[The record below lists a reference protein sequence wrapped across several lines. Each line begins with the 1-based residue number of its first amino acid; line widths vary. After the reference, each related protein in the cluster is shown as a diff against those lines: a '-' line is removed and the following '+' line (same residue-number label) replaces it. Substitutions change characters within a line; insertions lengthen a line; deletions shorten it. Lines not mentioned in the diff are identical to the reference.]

1 MKYMSKELREMLQK
15 LEKMKAEVRSLLG
28 EDKVDEAEKRMEDVR
43 ALQKKIEVQRQL
55 EEEERGGLGLG
66 GGTELNPSV
75 PTAIESREDEEL
87 EQEYRQVFMKAIRR
101 RNVSSEERSII
112 TEYEKRAVM
121 HTGGVVGQTDG
132 DSGLILPQDIQ
143 TTIYTLMRDFNDLS
157 QYVNVQNVTALS
169 GSRVLEK
176 DEDMVPFQDVDE
188 YGEIQTID
196 NPKFVPVS
204 YAVKKRAGILPLT
217 NELLADTDQN
227 IISYVTNWISKKAVV
242 TRNYHIINLLKTMTK
257 KTLTNFDDI
266 KKVLNVELDPAIS
279 ANSIIL
285 TNQDGYHWL
294 DEQKDNNGRY
304 LLQDDPTQPGRKLF
318 KGRPVVVASNRF
330 LKTEGTT
337 TLLAPFIVGDLK
349 QLIVLFNRRFFELA
363 STKEG
368 GDAFVRDTTNLRT
381 IMRDDYKFW
390 DTGAAVFGQLD
401 VTQTV

>member
-1 MKYMSKELREMLQK
+1 MSKELREMLQR
-15 LEKMKAEVRSLLG
+15 LEQMKAEVRSLLG

-43 ALQKKIEVQRQL
+43 ALQKKIEMQRQL

-66 GGTELNPSV
+66 GAYFTNGETRAV
-75 PTAIESREDEEL
+75 TKEDAEL
-87 EQEYRQVFMKAIRR
+87 ENEYRQVFMKAIRR
-101 RNVSSEERSII
+101 RPVSSDERSII
-112 TEYEKRAVM
+112 VEYEKRAVM
-121 HTGGVVGQTDG
+121 HTGGVVGQADG

-143 TTIYTLMRDFNDLS
+143 TKIYTLMRDFNDLS

-176 DEDMVPFQDVDE
+176 DEEMVPFQDVDE
-188 YGEIQTID
+188 YGLIGETD
-196 NPKFVPVS
+196 NPKFVPIS
-204 YAVKKRAGILPLT
+204 YSLKKRAGILPLT
-217 NELLADTDQN
+217 NELIADTDQN
-227 IISYVTNWISKKAVV
+227 IEQYVTNWIGKKAVV
-242 TRNYHIINLLKTMTK
+242 TRNYHITNLLKTMQK
-257 KTLTNFDDI
+257 RSLANFDNI
-266 KKVLNVELDPAIS
+266 KKVFNVLLDPAIS

-294 DEQKDNNGRY
+294 DEQKDANGRY

-330 LKTEGTT
+330 LKTEGTS
-337 TLLAPFIVGDLK
+337 TLLAPIIIGDLT
-349 QLIVLFNRRFFELA
+349 QLIVVFNRRFFELA

-368 GDAFVRDTTNLRT
+368 GDAFLRDTTNLRT

-401 VTQTV
+401 VTDTV

>member
-1 MKYMSKELREMLQK
+1 MSKELREMLQK
-15 LEKMKAEVRSLLG
+15 LEQMKAEVRSLLG

-66 GGTELNPSV
+66 GGQPIDGENRTI
-75 PTAIESREDEEL
+75 TKEDAEL
-87 EQEYRQVFMKAIRR
+87 EKEYRQIFMKAIRR
-101 RNVSSEERSII
+101 RPVSSDERSII
-112 TEYEKRAVM
+112 KEYEKRAVM
-121 HTGGVVGQTDG
+121 HTGGVVGQADG

-196 NPKFVPVS
+196 NPKFIPVS

-227 IISYVTNWISKKAVV
+227 IIAYVTNWIGKKAVV
-242 TRNYHIINLLKTMTK
+242 TRNYHITNLLKTMTK
-257 KTLTNFDDI
+257 KQLASFDDI
-266 KKVLNVELDPAIS
+266 KKVLNVDLDPAIS

-294 DEQKDNNGRY
+294 DEQKDANGRY

-337 TLLAPFIVGDLK
+337 TLLAPFIIGELK

-368 GDAFVRDTTNLRT
+368 GDAFIRDTTNLRT

-401 VTQTV
+401 VTATV

>member
-1 MKYMSKELREMLQK
+1 MSKELREMLQK
-15 LEKMKAEVRSLLG
+15 LEQMKAEVRALLG
-28 EDKVDEAEKRMEDVR
+28 QDKVDEAEKRMEDVR

-66 GGTELNPSV
+66 GGQPIDGENRTI
-75 PTAIESREDEEL
+75 TKEDAEL
-87 EQEYRQVFMKAIRR
+87 EKEYRQIFMKAIRR
-101 RNVSSEERSII
+101 RPVSSEERSII
-112 TEYEKRAVM
+112 KEYEKRAVM
-121 HTGGVVGQTDG
+121 HTGGVVGQTEG

-143 TTIYTLMRDFNDLS
+143 TKIYTLMRDFNDLS

-176 DEDMVPFQDVDE
+176 DEDMVPFADVEE
-188 YGEIQTID
+188 YGEFQTID

-204 YAVKKRAGILPLT
+204 YSLKKRGGILPLT
-217 NELLADTDQN
+217 NELIADTDQN
-227 IISYVTNWISKKAVV
+227 IVAYVTNWISKKAVV
-242 TRNYHIINLLKTMTK
+242 TRNYHITNLLKTMTK
-257 KTLTNFDDI
+257 KQLASFDDI
-266 KKVLNVELDPAIS
+266 KKVLNVDLDPAIS
-279 ANSIIL
+279 ATSIIL

-294 DEQKDNNGRY
+294 DEQKDANGRY

-337 TLLAPFIVGDLK
+337 TLLAPFIIGDLK

-368 GDAFVRDTTNLRT
+368 GDAFIRDTTNLRT
-381 IMRDDYKFW
+381 IIRDDYKFW
-390 DTGAAVFGQLD
+390 DTGTAVFGQLD

>member
-1 MKYMSKELREMLQK
+1 MGKELREMLQQ
-15 LEKMKAEVRSLLG
+15 LEQLKTEVRSLLG
-28 EDKVDEAEKRMEDVR
+28 EDKVEEAEKRMEDVR

-55 EEEERGGLGLG
+55 EQEERGGLGIG
-66 GGTELNPSV
+66 GAQLASGEIRTV
-75 PTAIESREDEEL
+75 TKEDAEL
-87 EQEYRQVFMKAIRR
+87 ESEYRQVFMKAIRR
-101 RNVSSEERSII
+101 RPVSSDERSII
-112 TEYEKRAVM
+112 VEYEKRAVM
-121 HTGGVVGQTDG
+121 HTGGVVGQADG

-143 TTIYTLMRDFNDLS
+143 TKIYTLMRDFNDLS

-188 YGEIQTID
+188 YGLIGETD
-196 NPKFVPVS
+196 NPKFVPIS
-204 YAVKKRAGILPLT
+204 YSLKKRAGILPLT
-217 NELLADTDQN
+217 NELIADTDQN
-227 IISYVTNWISKKAVV
+227 IEQYVTNWISKKAVV
-242 TRNYHIINLLKTMTK
+242 TRNYHITNLLKTMQK
-257 KTLTNFDDI
+257 QSLTNFDSI
-266 KKVLNVELDPAIS
+266 KKVLNVLLDPAIS

-294 DEQKDNNGRY
+294 DEQKDANGRY

-330 LKTEGTT
+330 LKTEGTS
-337 TLLAPFIVGDLK
+337 TLLAPIIIGDLT
-349 QLIVLFNRRFFELA
+349 QLIVVFNRRFFELA

-368 GDAFVRDTTNLRT
+368 GDAFLRDTTNLRT

-401 VTQTV
+401 VTEV

>member
-1 MKYMSKELREMLQK
+1 MSKELREMLQK
-15 LEKMKAEVRSLLG
+15 LEQMKAEVRALLG
-28 EDKVDEAEKRMEDVR
+28 QDKVDEAEKRMEDVR

-66 GGTELNPSV
+66 GGQPIDGEGRTI
-75 PTAIESREDEEL
+75 TKEDAEL
-87 EQEYRQVFMKAIRR
+87 EKEYRQIFMKAIRR
-101 RNVSSEERSII
+101 RPVSSEERSII
-112 TEYEKRAVM
+112 KEYEKRAVM
-121 HTGGVVGQTDG
+121 HTGGVVGQTEG

-143 TTIYTLMRDFNDLS
+143 TKIYTLMRDFNDLS

-176 DEDMVPFQDVDE
+176 DEDMVPFADVEE
-188 YGEIQTID
+188 YGEFQTID

-204 YAVKKRAGILPLT
+204 YSLKKRGGILPLT
-217 NELLADTDQN
+217 NELIADTDQN
-227 IISYVTNWISKKAVV
+227 IVAYVTNWISKKAVV
-242 TRNYHIINLLKTMTK
+242 TRNYHITNLLNTMTK
-257 KTLTNFDDI
+257 KQLASFDDI
-266 KKVLNVELDPAIS
+266 KKVLNVDLDPAIS

-285 TNQDGYHWL
+285 TNQDGYHWM

-337 TLLAPFIVGDLK
+337 TLLAPFIIGDLK

-368 GDAFVRDTTNLRT
+368 GDAFIRDTTNLRT
-381 IMRDDYKFW
+381 IIRDDYKFW
-390 DTGAAVFGQLD
+390 DTGTAVFGQLD

>member
-1 MKYMSKELREMLQK
+1 MSKELREMLQK
-15 LEKMKAEVRSLLG
+15 LEQMKAEVRSLLG

-43 ALQKKIEVQRQL
+43 ALQKKIQL
-55 EEEERGGLGLG
+55 QKSLEDEERNALGLG
-66 GGTELNPSV
+66 GGTVIDTGV
-75 PTAIESREDEEL
+75 PAVESREDAEL
-87 EQEYRQVFMKAIRR
+87 EKEYRQIFMKAIRR
-101 RNVSSEERSII
+101 RPVSSDERSII
-112 TEYEKRAVM
+112 KEYEKRAVM

-176 DEDMVPFQDVDE
+176 DEDMVPFADVEE
-188 YGEIQTID
+188 YGEFQTID

-204 YAVKKRAGILPLT
+204 YSLKKRGGILPLT
-217 NELLADTDQN
+217 NELIADTDQN
-227 IISYVTNWISKKAVV
+227 IVAYVTNWISKKAVV
-242 TRNYHIINLLKTMTK
+242 TRNYHIINLLNTMTK
-257 KTLTNFDDI
+257 KQLANFDDI
-266 KKVLNVELDPAIS
+266 KKVLNVDLDPAVS

-294 DEQKDNNGRY
+294 DEQKDTNGRY
-304 LLQDDPTQPGRKLF
+304 LLQEDPTQPGRKLF
-318 KGRPVVVASNRF
+318 KGRPVVVASNHF

-337 TLLAPFIVGDLK
+337 TLLAPFIIGDLK

-368 GDAFVRDTTNLRT
+368 GDAFIRDTTNLRT
-381 IMRDDYKFW
+381 IIRDDYKFW
-390 DTGAAVFGQLD
+390 DTGTAVFGQLD

>member
-1 MKYMSKELREMLQK
+1 MSKELREMLQK
-15 LEKMKAEVRSLLG
+15 LEQMKAEVRALLG
-28 EDKVDEAEKRMEDVR
+28 QDKVDEAEKRMEDVR

-66 GGTELNPSV
+66 GGQPIDGEARTI
-75 PTAIESREDEEL
+75 TKEDAEL
-87 EQEYRQVFMKAIRR
+87 EKEYRQIFMKAIRR
-101 RNVSSEERSII
+101 RPVSSEERSII
-112 TEYEKRAVM
+112 KEYEKRAVM
-121 HTGGVVGQTDG
+121 HTGGVVGQTEG

-143 TTIYTLMRDFNDLS
+143 TKIYTLMRDFNDLS

-176 DEDMVPFQDVDE
+176 DEDMVPFADVEE
-188 YGEIQTID
+188 YGEFQTID

-204 YAVKKRAGILPLT
+204 YSLKKRGGILPLT
-217 NELLADTDQN
+217 NELIADTDQN
-227 IISYVTNWISKKAVV
+227 IEAYVTNWISKKAVV
-242 TRNYHIINLLKTMTK
+242 TRNYHITNLLNTMTK
-257 KTLTNFDDI
+257 KQLANFDDI
-266 KKVLNVELDPAIS
+266 KKVLNVDLDPAIS

-285 TNQDGYHWL
+285 TNQDGYHWM

-337 TLLAPFIVGDLK
+337 TLLAPFIIGDLK

-368 GDAFVRDTTNLRT
+368 GDAFIRDTTNLRT
-381 IMRDDYKFW
+381 IIRDDYKFW
-390 DTGAAVFGQLD
+390 DTGTAVFGQLD

>member
-1 MKYMSKELREMLQK
+1 
-15 LEKMKAEVRSLLG
+15 
-28 EDKVDEAEKRMEDVR
+28 KVDEAEKRMEDVR

-66 GGTELNPSV
+66 GGQ
-75 PTAIESREDEEL
+75 PTDGENRTTTKEDAEL
-87 EQEYRQVFMKAIRR
+87 EKEYRQIFMKAIRR
-101 RNVSSEERSII
+101 RPVSSEERSII
-112 TEYEKRAVM
+112 KEYEKRAVM
-121 HTGGVVGQTDG
+121 HTGGVVGQTEG

-143 TTIYTLMRDFNDLS
+143 TKIYTLMRDFNDLS

-176 DEDMVPFQDVDE
+176 DEDMVPFADVEE
-188 YGEIQTID
+188 YGEFQTID

-204 YAVKKRAGILPLT
+204 YSLKKRGGILPLT
-217 NELLADTDQN
+217 NELIADTDQN
-227 IISYVTNWISKKAVV
+227 IEAYVTNWISKKAVV
-242 TRNYHIINLLKTMTK
+242 TRNYHITNLLNTMTK
-257 KTLTNFDDI
+257 KQLANFDDI
-266 KKVLNVELDPAIS
+266 KKVLNVDLDPAIS

-285 TNQDGYHWL
+285 TNQDGYHWM

-337 TLLAPFIVGDLK
+337 TLLAPFIIGDLK

-368 GDAFVRDTTNLRT
+368 GDAFIRDTTNLRT
-381 IMRDDYKFW
+381 IIRDDYKFW
-390 DTGAAVFGQLD
+390 DTGTAVFGQLD

>member
-1 MKYMSKELREMLQK
+1 MGKELREMLQK
-15 LEKMKAEVRSLLG
+15 LEQMKAEVRSLLG
-28 EDKVDEAEKRMEDVR
+28 EDKVEEAEKRMEDVR

-55 EEEERGGLGLG
+55 EEEERGGLGLVG
-66 GGTELNPSV
+66 AHLASGEARAVT
-75 PTAIESREDEEL
+75 REDAEL
-87 EQEYRQVFMKAIRR
+87 ENEYRQVFMKAIRR
-101 RNVSSEERSII
+101 RPVSSDERSII
-112 TEYEKRAVM
+112 VEYEKRAVM
-121 HTGGVVGQTDG
+121 HTGGVVGQADG

-143 TTIYTLMRDFNDLS
+143 TKIYTLMRDFNDLS

-176 DEDMVPFQDVDE
+176 DEEMVPFQDVDE
-188 YGEIQTID
+188 YGLIGETD
-196 NPKFVPVS
+196 NPKFVPIS
-204 YAVKKRAGILPLT
+204 YSLKKRAGILPLT
-217 NELLADTDQN
+217 NELIADTDQN
-227 IISYVTNWISKKAVV
+227 IEQYVTNWIGKKAVV
-242 TRNYHIINLLKTMTK
+242 TRNYHITNLLKTMPK
-257 KTLTNFDDI
+257 QSLANFDNI
-266 KKVLNVELDPAIS
+266 KKVLNVLLDPAIS

-294 DEQKDNNGRY
+294 DEQKDANGRY

-330 LKTEGTT
+330 LKTEGTST
-337 TLLAPFIVGDLK
+337 SLAPIIIGDLT
-349 QLIVLFNRRFFELA
+349 QLIVVFNRRFFELA

-368 GDAFVRDTTNLRT
+368 GDAFLRDTTNLRT

>member
-1 MKYMSKELREMLQK
+1 MSKELREMLQK
-15 LEKMKAEVRSLLG
+15 LEQMKAEVRALLG
-28 EDKVDEAEKRMEDVR
+28 QDKVDEAEKRMEDVR

-66 GGTELNPSV
+66 GGQPIDGENRTI
-75 PTAIESREDEEL
+75 TKEDAEL
-87 EQEYRQVFMKAIRR
+87 EKEYRQIFMKAIRR
-101 RNVSSEERSII
+101 RPVSSDERSII
-112 TEYEKRAVM
+112 KEYEKRAVM
-121 HTGGVVGQTDG
+121 HTGGVVGQADG

-143 TTIYTLMRDFNDLS
+143 TKIYTLMRDFNDLS

-176 DEDMVPFQDVDE
+176 DEEMVPFADVEE
-188 YGEIQTID
+188 YGEFQTID

-204 YAVKKRAGILPLT
+204 YSLKKRGGILPLT
-217 NELLADTDQN
+217 NELIADTDQN
-227 IISYVTNWISKKAVV
+227 IEAYVTNWISKKAVV
-242 TRNYHIINLLKTMTK
+242 TRNYHITNLLKTMTK
-257 KTLTNFDDI
+257 KQLANFDDI
-266 KKVLNVELDPAIS
+266 KKVLNVDLDPAIS

-285 TNQDGYHWL
+285 TNQDGYHWM

-337 TLLAPFIVGDLK
+337 TLLAPFIIGDLK

-368 GDAFVRDTTNLRT
+368 GDAFIRDTTNLRT
-381 IMRDDYKFW
+381 IIRDDYKFW
-390 DTGAAVFGQLD
+390 DTGTAVFGQLD

>member
-1 MKYMSKELREMLQK
+1 MGKELREMLQK
-15 LEKMKAEVRSLLG
+15 LEQMKAEVRSLLG
-28 EDKVDEAEKRMEDVR
+28 EDKVEEAEKRMEDVR

-66 GGTELNPSV
+66 GVQLASGETRAM
-75 PTAIESREDEEL
+75 TKEDAEL
-87 EQEYRQVFMKAIRR
+87 ESEYRQVFMKAIRR
-101 RNVSSEERSII
+101 RSVSSDERSII
-112 TEYEKRAVM
+112 AEYEKRAVM
-121 HTGGVVGQTDG
+121 HTGGVVGQADG

-143 TTIYTLMRDFNDLS
+143 TKIYTLMRDFNDLS

-176 DEDMVPFQDVDE
+176 DEEMVPFQDVDE
-188 YGEIQTID
+188 YGLIGETD
-196 NPKFVPVS
+196 NPKFVQIS
-204 YAVKKRAGILPLT
+204 YSLKKRAGILPLT
-217 NELLADTDQN
+217 NELIADTDQN
-227 IISYVTNWISKKAVV
+227 IEQYVTNWISKKAVV
-242 TRNYHIINLLKTMTK
+242 TRNYHITNLLKTMPK
-257 KTLTNFDDI
+257 QSLANFDNI
-266 KKVLNVELDPAIS
+266 KKVLNVLLDPAIS

-294 DEQKDNNGRY
+294 DEQKDANGRY

-330 LKTEGTT
+330 LKTEGTST
-337 TLLAPFIVGDLK
+337 SLAPIIIGDLT
-349 QLIVLFNRRFFELA
+349 QLIVVFNRRFFELA

-368 GDAFVRDTTNLRT
+368 GDAFLRDTTNLRT

-390 DTGAAVFGQLD
+390 DTGAAMFGQLD

>member
-1 MKYMSKELREMLQK
+1 MSKELREMLQE
-15 LEKMKAEVRSLLG
+15 LEQMKAEVRSLLG

-55 EEEERGGLGLG
+55 EEEERGGLSLG
-66 GGTELNPSV
+66 GGQPIDGENRTI
-75 PTAIESREDEEL
+75 TKEDAEL
-87 EQEYRQVFMKAIRR
+87 EKEYRQIFMKAIRR
-101 RNVSSEERSII
+101 RPVSSDERSII
-112 TEYEKRAVM
+112 KEYEKRAVM
-121 HTGGVVGQTDG
+121 HTGGVVGQADG

-143 TTIYTLMRDFNDLS
+143 TKIYTLMRDFNDLS

-176 DEDMVPFQDVDE
+176 DEDMVPFADVEE
-188 YGEIQTID
+188 YGEFQTID

-204 YAVKKRAGILPLT
+204 YSLKKRGGILPLT
-217 NELLADTDQN
+217 NELIADTDQN
-227 IISYVTNWISKKAVV
+227 IVAYVTNWISKKAVV
-242 TRNYHIINLLKTMTK
+242 TRNYHITNLLNTMTK
-257 KTLTNFDDI
+257 KQLANFDDI
-266 KKVLNVELDPAIS
+266 KKVLNVDLDPAIS

-285 TNQDGYHWL
+285 TNQDGYHWM

-337 TLLAPFIVGDLK
+337 TLLAPFIIGDLK

-368 GDAFVRDTTNLRT
+368 GDAFIRDTTNLRT
-381 IMRDDYKFW
+381 IIRDDYKFW
-390 DTGAAVFGQLD
+390 DTGTAVFGQLD

>member
-1 MKYMSKELREMLQK
+1 MSKELREMLQK
-15 LEKMKAEVRSLLG
+15 LEQMKAEVRALLG
-28 EDKVDEAEKRMEDVR
+28 QDKVDEAEKRMEDVR

-66 GGTELNPSV
+66 GGQPIDGEARTITKEE
-75 PTAIESREDEEL
+75 AEL
-87 EQEYRQVFMKAIRR
+87 EKEYRQIFMKAIRR
-101 RNVSSEERSII
+101 RPVSSDERSII
-112 TEYEKRAVM
+112 KEYEKRAVM
-121 HTGGVVGQTDG
+121 HTGGVVGQADG

-143 TTIYTLMRDFNDLS
+143 TKIYTLMRDFNDLS

-176 DEDMVPFQDVDE
+176 DEEMVPFADVEE
-188 YGEIQTID
+188 YGEFQTID

-204 YAVKKRAGILPLT
+204 YSLKKRGGILPLT
-217 NELLADTDQN
+217 NELIADTDQN
-227 IISYVTNWISKKAVV
+227 IEAYVTNWISKKAVV
-242 TRNYHIINLLKTMTK
+242 TRNYHITNLLKTMTK
-257 KTLTNFDDI
+257 KQLANFDDI
-266 KKVLNVELDPAIS
+266 KKVLNVDLDPAIS

-285 TNQDGYHWL
+285 TNQDGYHWM

-337 TLLAPFIVGDLK
+337 TLLAPFIIGDLK

-368 GDAFVRDTTNLRT
+368 GDAFIRDTTNLRT
-381 IMRDDYKFW
+381 IIRDDYKFW
-390 DTGAAVFGQLD
+390 DTGTAVFGQLD

>member
-1 MKYMSKELREMLQK
+1 MSKELREMLQK
-15 LEKMKAEVRSLLG
+15 LEQMKAEVRSLLG

-66 GGTELNPSV
+66 GAQTVDGEVRTV
-75 PTAIESREDEEL
+75 TKEDAEL
-87 EQEYRQVFMKAIRR
+87 EKEYRQIFMKAIRR
-101 RNVSSEERSII
+101 RPVSSDERSII
-112 TEYEKRAVM
+112 AEYEKRAVM
-121 HTGGVVGQTDG
+121 HTGGVVGQADG

-143 TTIYTLMRDFNDLS
+143 TKIYTLMREFNDLS

-188 YGEIQTID
+188 YGVIGETD

-204 YAVKKRAGILPLT
+204 YSLKKRAGILPLT
-217 NELLADTDQN
+217 NELIADTDQN
-227 IISYVTNWISKKAVV
+227 IEQYVTNWIGKKAVV
-242 TRNYHIINLLKTMTK
+242 TRNYHITNLLKTMTK
-257 KTLTNFDDI
+257 KQLASFDDI
-266 KKVLNVELDPAIS
+266 KKVLNVDLDPAIS
-279 ANSIIL
+279 ATSIIL

-294 DEQKDNNGRY
+294 DEQKDANGRY

-337 TLLAPFIVGDLK
+337 TLLAPFIIGDLK

-368 GDAFVRDTTNLRT
+368 GDAFIRDTTNLRT

>member
-1 MKYMSKELREMLQK
+1 MGKELREMLQK
-15 LEKMKAEVRSLLG
+15 LEQMKSEVRSLLG

-55 EEEERGGLGLG
+55 EQEERGGLGIG
-66 GGTELNPSV
+66 GAQLASGEIRTV
-75 PTAIESREDEEL
+75 TKEDAEL
-87 EQEYRQVFMKAIRR
+87 ESEYRQVFMKAIRR
-101 RNVSSEERSII
+101 RSVSSDERSII
-112 TEYEKRAVM
+112 AEYEKRAVM
-121 HTGGVVGQTDG
+121 HTGGVVGQADG

-143 TTIYTLMRDFNDLS
+143 TEIYTLMRDFNDLS

-188 YGEIQTID
+188 YGLIGETD
-196 NPKFVPVS
+196 NPKFVPIS
-204 YAVKKRAGILPLT
+204 YSLKKRAGILPLT
-217 NELLADTDQN
+217 NELIADTDQN
-227 IISYVTNWISKKAVV
+227 IEQYVTNWISKKAVV
-242 TRNYHIINLLKTMTK
+242 TRNYHITNLLKTMPK
-257 KTLTNFDDI
+257 QSLANFDNI
-266 KKVLNVELDPAIS
+266 KKVLNVLLDPAIS

-294 DEQKDNNGRY
+294 DEQKDANGRY

-330 LKTEGTT
+330 LKTEGTS
-337 TLLAPFIVGDLK
+337 TLLAPIIIGDLT
-349 QLIVLFNRRFFELA
+349 QLIVVFNRRFFELA

-368 GDAFVRDTTNLRT
+368 GDAFLRDTTNLRT

-401 VTQTV
+401 VTDTV

>member
-1 MKYMSKELREMLQK
+1 MGKELREMLQK
-15 LEKMKAEVRSLLG
+15 LEQMKSEVRSLLG
-28 EDKVDEAEKRMEDVR
+28 EDKVEEAEKRMEDVR

-55 EEEERGGLGLG
+55 EQEERGGLGIG
-66 GGTELNPSV
+66 GAQLASGEIRTV
-75 PTAIESREDEEL
+75 TKEDAEL
-87 EQEYRQVFMKAIRR
+87 ESEYRQVFMKAIRR
-101 RNVSSEERSII
+101 RSVSSDERSII
-112 TEYEKRAVM
+112 AEYEKRAVM
-121 HTGGVVGQTDG
+121 HTGGVVGQADG

-143 TTIYTLMRDFNDLS
+143 TKIYTLMRDFNDLS

-188 YGEIQTID
+188 YGLIGETD
-196 NPKFVPVS
+196 NPKFVPIS
-204 YAVKKRAGILPLT
+204 YSLKKRAGILPLT
-217 NELLADTDQN
+217 NELIADTDQN
-227 IISYVTNWISKKAVV
+227 IEQYVTNWISKKAVV
-242 TRNYHIINLLKTMTK
+242 TRNYHITNLLKTMPK
-257 KTLTNFDDI
+257 QSLANFDNI
-266 KKVLNVELDPAIS
+266 KKVLNVLLDPAIS

-294 DEQKDNNGRY
+294 DEQKDANGRY

-330 LKTEGTT
+330 LKTEGTS
-337 TLLAPFIVGDLK
+337 TLLAPIIIGDLT
-349 QLIVLFNRRFFELA
+349 QLIVVFNRRFFELA

-368 GDAFVRDTTNLRT
+368 GDAFLHDTTNLRT

-401 VTQTV
+401 VTDTV

>member
-1 MKYMSKELREMLQK
+1 MGKELREMLQK
-15 LEKMKAEVRSLLG
+15 LEQMKTEVRSLLG
-28 EDKVDEAEKRMEDVR
+28 EDKVEEAEKRMEDVR

-55 EEEERGGLGLG
+55 EEEERGGLGLVG
-66 GGTELNPSV
+66 AHLASGEARAVTK
-75 PTAIESREDEEL
+75 EDAEL
-87 EQEYRQVFMKAIRR
+87 ENEYRQVFMKAIRR
-101 RNVSSEERSII
+101 RPVSSDERSII
-112 TEYEKRAVM
+112 VEYEKRAVM
-121 HTGGVVGQTDG
+121 HTGGVVGQADG

-143 TTIYTLMRDFNDLS
+143 TKIYTLMRDFNDLS

-176 DEDMVPFQDVDE
+176 DEEMVPFQDVDE
-188 YGEIQTID
+188 YGLIGETD
-196 NPKFVPVS
+196 NPKFVPIS
-204 YAVKKRAGILPLT
+204 YSLKKRAGILPLT
-217 NELLADTDQN
+217 NELIADTDQN
-227 IISYVTNWISKKAVV
+227 IEQYVTNWIGKKAVV
-242 TRNYHIINLLKTMTK
+242 TRNYHITNLLKTMPK
-257 KTLTNFDDI
+257 QSLANFDNI
-266 KKVLNVELDPAIS
+266 KKVLNVLLDPAIS

-294 DEQKDNNGRY
+294 DEQKDANGRY

-330 LKTEGTT
+330 LKTEGTST
-337 TLLAPFIVGDLK
+337 SLAPIIIGDLT
-349 QLIVLFNRRFFELA
+349 QLIVVFNRRFFELA

-368 GDAFVRDTTNLRT
+368 GDAFLRDTTNLRT

>member
-1 MKYMSKELREMLQK
+1 MGKELREMLQK
-15 LEKMKAEVRSLLG
+15 LEQMKSEVRSLLG
-28 EDKVDEAEKRMEDVR
+28 EDKVEEAEKRMEDVR

-55 EEEERGGLGLG
+55 EQEERGGLGIG
-66 GGTELNPSV
+66 GAQLASGEIRTV
-75 PTAIESREDEEL
+75 TKEDAEL
-87 EQEYRQVFMKAIRR
+87 ESEYRQVFMKAIRR
-101 RNVSSEERSII
+101 RSVSSDERSII
-112 TEYEKRAVM
+112 AEYEKRAVM
-121 HTGGVVGQTDG
+121 HTGGVVGQADG

-143 TTIYTLMRDFNDLS
+143 TKIYTLMRDFNDLS

-188 YGEIQTID
+188 YGLIGETD
-196 NPKFVPVS
+196 NPKFVPIS
-204 YAVKKRAGILPLT
+204 YSLKKRAGILPLT
-217 NELLADTDQN
+217 NELIADTDQN
-227 IISYVTNWISKKAVV
+227 IEQYVTNWISKKAVV
-242 TRNYHIINLLKTMTK
+242 TRNYHITNLLKTMPK
-257 KTLTNFDDI
+257 QSLANFDNI
-266 KKVLNVELDPAIS
+266 KKVLNVLLDPAIS

-294 DEQKDNNGRY
+294 DEQKDANGRY

-330 LKTEGTT
+330 LKTEGTS
-337 TLLAPFIVGDLK
+337 TLLAPIIIGDLT
-349 QLIVLFNRRFFELA
+349 QLIVVFNRRFFELA

-368 GDAFVRDTTNLRT
+368 GDAFLRDTTNLRT

-401 VTQTV
+401 VTDTV

>member
-1 MKYMSKELREMLQK
+1 MGKELREMLQQ
-15 LEKMKAEVRSLLG
+15 LEQMKTEVRSLLG
-28 EDKVDEAEKRMEDVR
+28 EDKVEEAEKRMEDVR

-55 EEEERGGLGLG
+55 EQEERGGLGIG
-66 GGTELNPSV
+66 GAQLASGEIRTV
-75 PTAIESREDEEL
+75 TKEDAEL
-87 EQEYRQVFMKAIRR
+87 ESEYRQVFMKAIRR
-101 RNVSSEERSII
+101 RPVSSDERSII
-112 TEYEKRAVM
+112 VEYEKRAVM
-121 HTGGVVGQTDG
+121 HTGGVVGQADG

-143 TTIYTLMRDFNDLS
+143 TKIYTLMRDFNDLS

-188 YGEIQTID
+188 YGLIGETD
-196 NPKFVPVS
+196 NPKFVPIS
-204 YAVKKRAGILPLT
+204 YSLKKRAGILPLT
-217 NELLADTDQN
+217 NELIADTDQN
-227 IISYVTNWISKKAVV
+227 IEQYVTNWISKKAVV
-242 TRNYHIINLLKTMTK
+242 TRNYHITNLLKTMQK
-257 KTLTNFDDI
+257 QSLTNFDSI
-266 KKVLNVELDPAIS
+266 KKVLNVLLDPAIS

-294 DEQKDNNGRY
+294 DEQKDANGRY

-330 LKTEGTT
+330 LKTEGTS
-337 TLLAPFIVGDLK
+337 TLLAPIIIGDLT
-349 QLIVLFNRRFFELA
+349 QLIVVFNRRFFELA

-368 GDAFVRDTTNLRT
+368 GDAFLRDTTNLRT

-401 VTQTV
+401 VTEV

>member
-1 MKYMSKELREMLQK
+1 MCMSKELREMLQK
-15 LEKMKAEVRSLLG
+15 LEQMKAEVRALLG

-66 GGTELNPSV
+66 GGQPIDGEVRTITKEDTEL
-75 PTAIESREDEEL
+75 EK
-87 EQEYRQVFMKAIRR
+87 EYRQIFMKAIRR
-101 RNVSSEERSII
+101 RPVSSEERSII
-112 TEYEKRAVM
+112 KEYEKRAVM
-121 HTGGVVGQTDG
+121 HTGGVVGQAEG

-143 TTIYTLMRDFNDLS
+143 TKIYTLMRDFNDLS

-176 DEDMVPFQDVDE
+176 DEDMVPFADVEE
-188 YGEIQTID
+188 YGEFQTID

-204 YAVKKRAGILPLT
+204 YSLKKRGGILPLT
-217 NELLADTDQN
+217 NELIADTDQN
-227 IISYVTNWISKKAVV
+227 IVAYVTNWISKKAVV
-242 TRNYHIINLLKTMTK
+242 TRNYHITNLLKTMTK
-257 KTLTNFDDI
+257 KQLASFDDI
-266 KKVLNVELDPAIS
+266 KKVLNVDLDPAIS
-279 ANSIIL
+279 ATSIIL

-294 DEQKDNNGRY
+294 DEQKDANGRY

-337 TLLAPFIVGDLK
+337 TLLAPFIIGDLK

-368 GDAFVRDTTNLRT
+368 GDAFIRDTTNLRT
-381 IMRDDYKFW
+381 IIRDDYKFW
-390 DTGAAVFGQLD
+390 DTGTAVFGQLD

>member
-1 MKYMSKELREMLQK
+1 MEKELREMLQQ
-15 LEKMKAEVRSLLG
+15 LEQMKTEVRSLLG
-28 EDKVDEAEKRMEDVR
+28 EDKVEEAEKRMEDVR

-55 EEEERGGLGLG
+55 EQEERGGLGIG
-66 GGTELNPSV
+66 GAQLASGEIRTV
-75 PTAIESREDEEL
+75 TKEDAEL
-87 EQEYRQVFMKAIRR
+87 ESEYRQVFMKAIRR
-101 RNVSSEERSII
+101 RPVSSDERSII
-112 TEYEKRAVM
+112 VEYEKRAVM
-121 HTGGVVGQTDG
+121 HTGGVVGQADG

-143 TTIYTLMRDFNDLS
+143 TKIYTLMRDFNDLS

-188 YGEIQTID
+188 YGLIGETD
-196 NPKFVPVS
+196 NPKFVPIS
-204 YAVKKRAGILPLT
+204 YSLKKRAGILPLT
-217 NELLADTDQN
+217 NELIADTDQN
-227 IISYVTNWISKKAVV
+227 IEQYVTNWISKKAVV
-242 TRNYHIINLLKTMTK
+242 TRNYHITNLLKTMQK
-257 KTLTNFDDI
+257 QSLTNFDSI
-266 KKVLNVELDPAIS
+266 KKVLNVLLDPAIS

-294 DEQKDNNGRY
+294 DEQKDANGRY

-330 LKTEGTT
+330 LKTEGTS
-337 TLLAPFIVGDLK
+337 TLLAPIIIGDLT
-349 QLIVLFNRRFFELA
+349 QLIVVFNRRFFELA

-368 GDAFVRDTTNLRT
+368 GDAFLRDTTNLRT

-401 VTQTV
+401 VTEV